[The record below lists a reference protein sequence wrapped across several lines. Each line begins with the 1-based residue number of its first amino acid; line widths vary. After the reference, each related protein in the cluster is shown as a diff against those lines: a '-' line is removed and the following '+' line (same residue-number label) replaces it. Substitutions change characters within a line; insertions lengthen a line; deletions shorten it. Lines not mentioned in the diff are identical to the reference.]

1 MSTIGEDD
9 VDNLFVEELPDYLK
23 CPICLCC
30 LNNPYQTPCGHRFCK
45 ECILPVLN
53 SRNNVCPKDRT
64 QIDLTN
70 TFPDNAVRLQIN
82 GLKVKCPKQRCDWV
96 GELSDKP
103 DHLKKCKFVEVP
115 CELCGNSIQKAHL
128 AEHMDGCPQR
138 KVACDYCD
146 VEIRYAEKK
155 QHYSD
160 CPKYPITCQYHCQE
174 ETIDRKD
181 IDAHYANECPCI
193 PVPCSMAPFGCM
205 EQVERGKLGDHVIQ
219 CAPKHASQMA
229 AALLKLQSEVEELK
243 VSISSQEDIVRGI
256 ESTMYPALGQFTW
269 RVDNIREKIKQAQS
283 GDPSAAVIYSPS
295 FYSAEAGYKL
305 CLCIYPAGDNN
316 QGYLSLYFV
325 VMKGQFDEILPWPF
339 QKRVY
344 LSLLNTKGGQ
354 SVVKDI
360 HPDARLHY
368 FHRPENPRNVGY
380 GYPKFIAL
388 QKLLQEDS
396 EFVENGALFLRSRV
410 YD

>member
-1 MSTIGEDD
+1 
-9 VDNLFVEELPDYLK
+9 VE
-23 CPICLCC
+23 
-30 LNNPYQTPCGHRFCK
+30 Q
-45 ECILPVLN
+45 
-53 SRNNVCPKDRT
+53 
-64 QIDLTN
+64 
-70 TFPDNAVRLQIN
+70 
-82 GLKVKCPKQRCDWV
+82 
-96 GELSDKP
+96 
-103 DHLKKCKFVEVP
+103 
-115 CELCGNSIQKAHL
+115 HL
-128 AEHMDGCPQR
+128 AAR
-138 KVACDYCD
+138 
-146 VEIRYAEKK
+146 AEDSLTEPFLPLIIKMTNFEQKK
-155 QHYSD
+155 RSHQLWVS
-160 CPKYPITCQYHCQE
+160 
-174 ETIDRKD
+174 
-181 IDAHYANECPCI
+181 
-193 PVPCSMAPFGCM
+193 SPFYT
-205 EQVERGKLGDHVIQ
+205 E
-219 CAPKHASQMA
+219 P
-229 AALLKLQSEVEELK
+229 
-243 VSISSQEDIVRGI
+243 
-256 ESTMYPALGQFTW
+256 F
-269 RVDNIREKIKQAQS
+269 
-283 GDPSAAVIYSPS
+283 
-295 FYSAEAGYKL
+295 GYKL